1 MRALAR
7 LLATAAALWV
17 ATRVVPGITHTGSLP
32 ALLGVALVFGVV
44 NSIVGP
50 VLKLLSLPVLVL
62 SLGLFSLVINA
73 LLLQLTSWMAGALA
87 LGFHVEGFGTAVI
100 GALLITVVSALLMVV
115 FGPEESPRR

>member
-1 MRALAR
+1 MRVLVR

-44 NSIVGP
+44 NTVVGP

-62 SLGLFSLVINA
+62 SLGLFALVINA
-73 LLLQLTSWMAGALA
+73 LLLQLTSWMAGQLA
-87 LGFHVEGFGTAVI
+87 LGFHVDGFLSAVI
-100 GALLITVVSALLMVV
+100 GSVLITVVSALLMVV
-115 FGPEESPRR
+115 FGPEESAKR